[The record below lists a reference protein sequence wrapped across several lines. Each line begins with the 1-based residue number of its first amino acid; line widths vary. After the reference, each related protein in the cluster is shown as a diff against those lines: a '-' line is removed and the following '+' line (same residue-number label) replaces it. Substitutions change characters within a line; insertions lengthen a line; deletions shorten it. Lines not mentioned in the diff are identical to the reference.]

1 MNNEKVTLVICDGMG
16 LSPEVTGNAIYA
28 AATPTFD
35 YLLHNY
41 PALRLLAAGTEVGLN
56 MGEPGNSEVGHL
68 TIGTGQVL
76 PQAFQIINSAIKSN
90 AYRTNAAFVTAL
102 ESLRQTPE
110 KTLHIV
116 GLISMGGVH
125 GHIDHIIAL
134 LQLAH
139 DYGIQRVALHAITD
153 GRDSPQRVAVQ
164 DLMRLQPYLDQFPF
178 GVVATIGGRYYA
190 MDRDNSWERTD
201 AYYWAMM
208 GRSYTADHA
217 GLLAIQAGYNRG
229 ETDENLTP
237 TVIQSPTGEA
247 IAPLQAGDTVLFTNY
262 RPDRIRQL
270 ATRVIMT
277 SLPLTVVTMTDY
289 FLGKKAANPLPETRV
304 LNAYPLPKPTGT
316 LAAALSRAGKTQLH
330 IAETE
335 KYAHITY
342 FFNGH
347 EEEKNS
353 DEQWLLIPSVKID
366 SFARAPEMSAAPI
379 TTAYF
384 YAREHHP
391 ADFVTINYANMD
403 MVGHTGNFE
412 ATKQAVTYV
421 DSQIKALV
429 DYAEQHNEW
438 IIFTADHGNA
448 EQMVNLQTGEIDKEH
463 TTNPVPLIVVHPSLK
478 QDRPIDK
485 LQLATVGTIGILADI
500 APTILD
506 ILGIPK
512 PQEMVGSS
520 LLSQFNLPH

>member
-1 MNNEKVTLVICDGMG
+1 MNTEKVTLVICDGMG
-16 LSPEVTGNAIYA
+16 LSPENTGNAIYA

-35 YLLHNY
+35 YLFHNY
-41 PALRLLAAGTEVGLN
+41 PALRLLAAGTEVGLD

-68 TIGTGQVL
+68 SIGTGQIL
-76 PQAFQIINSAIKSN
+76 PQAFQIINEAIKSN
-90 AYRTNAAFVTAL
+90 VYRTNPAFVSAL
-102 ESLRQTPE
+102 ESLRQTSE

-134 LQLAH
+134 LELAY

-153 GRDSPQRVAVQ
+153 GRDSPPQVAAQ
-164 DLMRLQPYLDQFPF
+164 DFMRLQKYLERFAF
-178 GVVATIGGRYYA
+178 GVVATVGGRYYA

-201 AYYWAMM
+201 AFYWAMM
-208 GRSYTADHA
+208 GKSFTTSTA
-217 GLLAIQAGYNRG
+217 GMNAIQAGYNRR
-229 ETDENLTP
+229 ETDENLSP
-237 TVIQSPTGEA
+237 TVILNPTGEA
-247 IAPLQAGDTVLFTNY
+247 VAPIQAGDTVLFTNY

-270 ATRVIMT
+270 ATRIIMT
-277 SLPLTVVTMTDY
+277 SVPLTVITMTDY
-289 FLGKKAANPLPETRV
+289 FLGNKAANPHPETKV

-316 LAAALSRAGKTQLH
+316 LASALSRARKTQLH

-347 EEEKNS
+347 EEEKNA

-366 SFARAPEMSAAPI
+366 SFARAPQMSAAPI

-384 YAREHHP
+384 YAKEHHP
-391 ADFVTINYANMD
+391 TDFTTINYANMD

-412 ATKQAVTYV
+412 ATKQAITYV
-421 DSQIKALV
+421 DDQIKALV
-429 DYAEQHNEW
+429 DYAELHNEW
-438 IIFTADHGNA
+438 LIFTADHGNA

-463 TTNPVPLIVVHPSLK
+463 TTNPVPFIVVHPSLK
-478 QDRPIDK
+478 RDRSIDK
-485 LQLATVGTIGILADI
+485 FQLATIGNVGILADI

-506 ILGIPK
+506 VLGVPK
-512 PQEMVGSS
+512 PQEMIGSS
-520 LLSQFNLPH
+520 LLPQLNLL